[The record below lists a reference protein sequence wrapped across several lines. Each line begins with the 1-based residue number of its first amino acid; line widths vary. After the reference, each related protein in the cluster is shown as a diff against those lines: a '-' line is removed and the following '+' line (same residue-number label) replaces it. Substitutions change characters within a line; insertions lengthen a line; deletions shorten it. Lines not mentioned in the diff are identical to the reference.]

1 MRRLLLEVSDQKAR
15 VMGMASSLLQ
25 AFLNRRCPR
34 NTHPGTWDL
43 AKLKTDVLS
52 RFGCEIE
59 TAEFANTNR
68 HAIEASIVDR
78 LAQKYREKEDLLGLD
93 TMRQTERIIMLQV
106 IDDQWKERLVSM
118 RHLREG
124 IHLRVYWQK
133 DPLVEY
139 KKESFNLFQALM
151 NRIEDETVSHL
162 FFLQVSRSTEPAF
175 ALGRPRKIQPSGT
188 YLGAIDNVLRCDPNE
203 TWRAASSSIGTTR
216 THSTSRLTKQRPPNL
231 SRC

>member
-34 NTHPGTWDL
+34 NTHPGAWDL

-93 TMRQTERIIMLQV
+93 TMRQTERII
-106 IDDQWKERLVSM
+106 
-118 RHLREG
+118 
-124 IHLRVYWQK
+124 
-133 DPLVEY
+133 
-139 KKESFNLFQALM
+139 
-151 NRIEDETVSHL
+151 
-162 FFLQVSRSTEPAF
+162 
-175 ALGRPRKIQPSGT
+175 
-188 YLGAIDNVLRCDPNE
+188 
-203 TWRAASSSIGTTR
+203 SSCCR
-216 THSTSRLTKQRPPNL
+216 
-231 SRC
+231 